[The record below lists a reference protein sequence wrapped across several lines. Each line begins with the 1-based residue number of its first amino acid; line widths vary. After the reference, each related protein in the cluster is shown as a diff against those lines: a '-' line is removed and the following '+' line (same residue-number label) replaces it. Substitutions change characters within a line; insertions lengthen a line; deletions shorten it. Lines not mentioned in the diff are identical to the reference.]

1 MPPAPHYANAVRL
14 RKVHCPILFG
24 PALRKNC
31 LRLFFT
37 VRPQSGF
44 TELTKRAHS
53 PARRPA
59 PTHLPLF
66 DGRLIA
72 QSYRIVH
79 CPYPINL
86 RDRAQSAR
94 CKTRFIRRSRC
105 GAHSSDRGPIL
116 ACYSSSIALFFFFR
130 FLRCISPLLLLI
142 GILSLSLAALAPK
155 TNRRRSPP
163 NPSDP
168 PPPFPSSFK
177 RSKTREALPPLQPSF
192 QPPSTPSVRP
202 FRDSSAVPP
211 PAPVSPPPPLPPTLN
226 SAPASPPCSRAV
238 HSPRYGFSI
247 TLTSALSPATS
258 LRPFLLTCAFLK
270 RSLFFFGAFGR
281 PNGHK

>member
-211 PAPVSPPPPLPPTLN
+211 PAPVSPPP
-226 SAPASPPCSRAV
+226 AV
-238 HSPRYGFSI
+238 TAYAQFGSGFSSL
-247 TLTSALSPATS
+247 LTRGTFPALWLLNHSHVSALSRNLSPPVPS
-258 LRPFLLTCAFLK
+258 HLRLPQTLPLLLRCF
-270 RSLFFFGAFGR
+270 RSA
-281 PNGHK
+281 KWS